1 MSAMTELALPAD
13 VWTEATGLGD
23 SVEVTIGALGP
34 VGILAYVG
42 PSLPG
47 PTTFVGR
54 SIDVNADKVMNL
66 EAADKIFCRSRVPG
80 IAARVFVWPH
90 AAPA

>member
-1 MSAMTELALPAD
+1 MTALALPAD

-23 SVEVTIGALGP
+23 SVEVTIGSLGP

-47 PTTFVGR
+47 PTTFVGK
-54 SIDVNADKVMNL
+54 SIDTNCDAKL
-66 EAADKIFCRSRVPG
+66 PIEAGDKIYCRSRVPA
-80 IAARVFVWPH
+80 IAARALVWPH